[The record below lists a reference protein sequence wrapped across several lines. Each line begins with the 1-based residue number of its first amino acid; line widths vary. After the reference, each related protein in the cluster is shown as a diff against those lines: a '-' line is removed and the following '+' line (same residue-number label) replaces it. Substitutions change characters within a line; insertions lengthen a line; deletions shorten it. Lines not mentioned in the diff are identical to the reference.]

1 MKSVIYVL
9 VREELRENH
18 RFDGSGMDYTRFN
31 EKAFQLESDA
41 LQYKHKL
48 DPVGKGFDYQC
59 PCGCGDKHYRSWD
72 IECVAFE
79 E

>member
-18 RFDGSGMDYTRFN
+18 RFDGSG
-31 EKAFQLESDA
+31 LESDA

-59 PCGCGDKHYRSWD
+59 PYGCGDKHYRIWD